1 MLPAEADIPIPQAK
15 QRLRALQR
23 QPALCGPDVAEVE
36 WIETHIS
43 WLLLAGDRV
52 YKFKKPLKLDF
63 LDFST
68 RALRRAAC
76 EEELRINRRTAP
88 SLYLGLVGLS
98 GTAAQGLRLQP
109 LGQAPQ
115 DAEPAVCM
123 RRFAQDD
130 LLLQR
135 LQDGQL
141 GGADMDALAC
151 EIARFHASAAVAG
164 TAQGWGTPLA
174 VQAPVRDCLAALQ
187 AQADSGWAALVPA
200 LQSLAPWCQQQGAAL
215 APVFEARRLAGRV
228 RECHGD
234 LHLANLVLIDGQPQL
249 FDAIEFNPAL
259 RWIDCVA
266 DIAFLAMDLEAR
278 GRTDLAWRFLNAWL
292 EHTGDYAG
300 LQVLQYYRVYR
311 ALVRARVAGLRLA
324 QVEGEVG
331 GDKRAASLREV
342 LRYLALALRF
352 TEPRTV
358 ELWLAHGFSGAG
370 KSTQSQ
376 ALIAERGVVR
386 VRADVER
393 KRLFGLAPQ
402 ASSAAVPGG
411 IYTAEASERT
421 HEALAQAARC
431 ALDAG
436 FTVLVDA
443 TFLNPAMR
451 QRFMALAAQAQVRCR
466 ILSFEAPLAVLR
478 ERVRSRQLAGGD
490 ASEASVQVL
499 ESQWAA
505 AQPLSP
511 AEEALTV
518 HVDTTRPVDWSALL
532 PPGDGGASA
541 TSPVAPA

>member
-1 MLPAEADIPIPQAK
+1 MLPAEADIPVPQAE

-23 QPALCGPDVAEVE
+23 QPALFGPDVAEVE

-109 LGQAPQ
+109 LEQAPQ

-234 LHLANLVLIDGQPQL
+234 LHLGNLVLLEGQPQA

-259 RWIDCVA
+259 RWIDVVA
-266 DIAFLAMDLEAR
+266 DIAFLVMDLQAR
-278 GRTDLAWRFLNAWL
+278 DRADGAWRFLDGWL
-292 EHTGDYAG
+292 AQEGDFAG
-300 LQVLQYYRVYR
+300 MAVLRYYTVYR
-311 ALVRARVAGLRLA
+311 ALVRARVAGMRATQALPASA
-324 QVEGEVG
+324 QAMA
-331 GDKRAASLREV
+331 RAECAQ
-342 LRYLALALRF
+342 YLALACQCMQ
-352 TEPRTV
+352 PRSA
-358 ELWLAHGFSGAG
+358 ELWLTHGLSGSG
-370 KSTQSQ
+370 KSTQALGLVQ
-376 ALIAERGVVR
+376 ARGVVR
-386 VRADVER
+386 LRADVER
-393 KRLFGLAPQ
+393 KRLFGLTPGEDSTAID
-402 ASSAAVPGG
+402 GG
-411 IYTAEASERT
+411 IYTPQATERT
-421 HEALAQAARC
+421 YEHLRQQAR
-431 ALDAG
+431 LVLQSG
-436 FTVLVDA
+436 YTVLVDA
-443 TFLNPAMR
+443 SFLDPAMR
-451 QRFMALAAQAQVRCR
+451 APFLALAQELGVVCR
-466 ILSFEAPLAVLR
+466 ILAFEAPLAVLR
-478 ERVRSRQLAGGD
+478 ERVRARQQAGGD
-490 ASEASVQVL
+490 PSEADEAVL
-499 ESQWAA
+499 LAQWAA
-505 AQPLSP
+505 RQPFSA
-511 AEEALTV
+511 AEQGHVLR
-518 HVDTTRPVDWSALL
+518 VDTTRAVDWDHLL
-532 PPGDGGASA
+532 PAA
-541 TSPVAPA
+541 HTK

>member
-1 MLPAEADIPIPQAK
+1 MLPAGADGPTGSQAE
-15 QRLRALQR
+15 QRLRALQG
-23 QPALCGPDVAEVE
+23 QPAAFGPGVAAVD

-109 LGQAPQ
+109 LEQAPQ

-200 LQSLAPWCQQQGAAL
+200 LQSLAPWCQQQGEAL

-234 LHLANLVLIDGQPQL
+234 LHLGNLVLLEGQPQA

-259 RWIDCVA
+259 RWIDVVA
-266 DIAFLAMDLEAR
+266 DIAFLVMDLQAR
-278 GRTDLAWRFLNAWL
+278 DRADGAWRFLDGWL
-292 EHTGDYAG
+292 AQEGDFAG
-300 LQVLQYYRVYR
+300 MAVLRYYTVYR
-311 ALVRARVAGLRLA
+311 ALVRARVAGMRATQALPASA
-324 QVEGEVG
+324 QAMA
-331 GDKRAASLREV
+331 RAECAH
-342 LRYLALALRF
+342 YLALARQCMQ
-352 TEPRTV
+352 PRSA
-358 ELWLAHGFSGAG
+358 ELWLTHGLSGSG
-370 KSTQSQ
+370 KSTQALGLVQ
-376 ALIAERGVVR
+376 ARGVVR
-386 VRADVER
+386 LRADVER
-393 KRLFGLAPQ
+393 KRLFGLAPG
-402 ASSAAVPGG
+402 ADSTAIDGG
-411 IYTAEASERT
+411 IYTPQATERT
-421 HEALAQAARC
+421 YEHLRQQAR
-431 ALDAG
+431 LVLQSG
-436 FTVLVDA
+436 YTVLVDA
-443 TFLNPAMR
+443 SFLDPAMR
-451 QRFMALAAQAQVRCR
+451 APFLALAQELGVVCR
-466 ILSFEAPLAVLR
+466 ILAFEAPLAVLR
-478 ERVRSRQLAGGD
+478 ERVRARQQAGGD
-490 ASEASVQVL
+490 PSEADEAVL
-499 ESQWAA
+499 LAQWAA
-505 AQPLSP
+505 RQPFSA
-511 AEEALTV
+511 AEQGHVLR
-518 HVDTTRPVDWSALL
+518 VDTTRAVDWDHLL
-532 PPGDGGASA
+532 PAA
-541 TSPVAPA
+541 HTK